1 MKKLLIMF
9 LLIMILV
16 PIKVGAV
23 ESISIPSSSIIGN
36 DEASVG
42 NEIKLTFKI
51 NFSGVGTEDEH
62 NFMIWGIGYE
72 VLYDSTVLQA
82 TNFIPGAWLTP
93 KFEKTDPGYFLVENY
108 YDANNQLLNQC
119 RDGIYCTETSS
130 SFEFFIKD
138 TSQKETTVKLGQIA
152 IVYIDLNNIENIED
166 EFKEEDLL
174 IYTANLNQT
183 KKLSIPQSDKVNI
196 DIPTSSIEFSNS
208 GGTGLS
214 GIKDKVEKQE
224 TPKIT
229 IPNGNSNSNQQQS
242 APSTVKSDNNYLK
255 SITIEGYPIEFKR
268 DQMKYEIKVENNI
281 DKLGVIVE
289 KEDEKAT
296 VEIKGADPLKEEIQ
310 IKITAENGSEQVYT
324 IFVDSK
330 EEKIE
335 APKKKK
341 DIKKEV
347 EKFASDPRTLIVG
360 GIVIAIIIICL
371 FISTH
376 NGRKID
382 KMLDKM

>member
-42 NEIKLTFKI
+42 DEIKLTFKI

-166 EFKEEDLL
+166 EFKEEDFL

-183 KKLSIPQSDKVNI
+183 KKISIPQSDKVNI
-196 DIPTSSIEFSNS
+196 EIPTSSIEFSNS
-208 GGTGLS
+208 SGTGLS

-229 IPNGNSNSNQQQS
+229 VPNENSNSNQQTTSSQ
-242 APSTVKSDNNYLK
+242 VKSDNNYLK
-255 SITIEGYPIEFKR
+255 SITIDGYPIEFKR

-281 DKLGVIVE
+281 DKLNVIAE
-289 KEDEKAT
+289 QEDDKAT
-296 VEIKGADPLKEEIQ
+296 VEIKGNDPLKEEIQ
-310 IKITAENGSEQVYT
+310 VKVTAENGSEQVYT

-330 EEKIE
+330 EEKTE
-335 APKKKK
+335 EPKKKK

-360 GIVIAIIIICL
+360 GILGAIIIIII
-371 FISTH
+371 FISTR

>member
-1 MKKLLIMF
+1 MKKLLIIF

-16 PIKVGAV
+16 PIKVDAV

-36 DEASVG
+36 NEASVG
-42 NEIKLTFKI
+42 DEINLTFKI

-108 YDANNQLLNQC
+108 YDANSKLLNQC

-138 TSQKETTVKLGQIA
+138 TTQSETTVKLGQIA
-152 IVYIDLNNIENIED
+152 IVYIDLNNIENIE
-166 EFKEEDLL
+166 EGFKEDDFL
-174 IYTANLNQT
+174 IYTANLNQE
-183 KKLSIPQSDKVNI
+183 KKISIPQSDKVNI
-196 DIPTSSIEFSNS
+196 EIPTSSIEFSNS

-229 IPNGNSNSNQQQS
+229 VPNGNSNSNQQT

-310 IKITAENGSEQVYT
+310 IKVTAENGNEQVYT

-330 EEKIE
+330 EEKITE
-335 APKKKK
+335 SKKKK

-347 EKFASDPRTLIVG
+347 EKFVSNPRTLIIG
-360 GIVIAIIIICL
+360 GIVIAIIIIYL

-382 KMLDKM
+382 KMLDKI

>member
-93 KFEKTDPGYFLVENY
+93 KLEKTDPGYFLVENY
-108 YDANNQLLNQC
+108 YDANSRLLNQC

-183 KKLSIPQSDKVNI
+183 KKISIPQSDKVNI
-196 DIPTSSIEFSNS
+196 EIPTSSIEFSNS
-208 GGTGLS
+208 SGTGLS

-229 IPNGNSNSNQQQS
+229 VPNENSNSNQQTTSSQ
-242 APSTVKSDNNYLK
+242 VKSDNNYLK
-255 SITIEGYPIEFKR
+255 SITIDGYPIEFKR

-281 DKLGVIVE
+281 DKLNVIAE
-289 KEDEKAT
+289 QEDEKAT
-296 VEIKGADPLKEEIQ
+296 VEIKGNDPLKEEIQ
-310 IKITAENGSEQVYT
+310 VKVTAENGSEQVYT
-324 IFVDSK
+324 VFVDSK
-330 EEKIE
+330 EEKVE
-335 APKKKK
+335 EPKKKK

-360 GIVIAIIIICL
+360 GILGAIIIIII
-371 FISTH
+371 FISTR